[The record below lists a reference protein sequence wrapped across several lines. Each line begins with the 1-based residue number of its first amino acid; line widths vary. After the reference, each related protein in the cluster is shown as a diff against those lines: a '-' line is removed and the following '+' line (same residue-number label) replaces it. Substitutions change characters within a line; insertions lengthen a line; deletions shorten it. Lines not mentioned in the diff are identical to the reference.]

1 MSPMS
6 WREHVR
12 GVEIAPSL
20 YAADFM
26 RLGDQIEG
34 LLAAG
39 CRIFHVDV
47 GDGHFI
53 PPVTIGPIVVESVA
67 PAIHAA
73 GGFVDCHLMVAEP
86 ERHFEQFRDAG
97 GDSVTFHVEVCPDVP
112 GAIAHARELGLGAGV
127 AFNPATPVEDVVG
140 VAEGADLLLCMS
152 VVPGY
157 SGQAFIPESLGRLER
172 LRDLAAERV
181 LVQVDGGVKDSNA
194 QAVHRAGADVVV
206 VGSGIFAADDVAA
219 AYTRVVQAVS

>member
-1 MSPMS
+1 VS

-26 RLGDQIEG
+26 RLGDQIEA
-34 LLAAG
+34 LLEAG

-53 PPVTIGPIVVESVA
+53 PPVTIGPIVVESIA
-67 PAIHAA
+67 PTVHAA
-73 GGFVDCHLMVAEP
+73 GGYLDCHLMVDEP

-97 GDSVTFHVEVCPDVP
+97 GDSVTFHVEACSDVP
-112 GAIAHARELGLGAGV
+112 AAIAHARDLGLGTGV
-127 AFNPATPVEDVVG
+127 AFNPHTEVEDA
-140 VAEGADLLLCMS
+140 VAAARGADLLLCMS

-157 SGQAFIPESLGRLER
+157 SGQAFIPESLERIER
-172 LRDLAAERV
+172 LRSLAGGA
-181 LVQVDGGVKDSNA
+181 LVQVDGGVKESNA
-194 QAVHRAGADVVV
+194 ADVCRCGADVLV
-206 VGSGIFAADDVAA
+206 VGSGIFAGNDAGA
-219 AYTRVVQAVS
+219 AYTRVVRAVS